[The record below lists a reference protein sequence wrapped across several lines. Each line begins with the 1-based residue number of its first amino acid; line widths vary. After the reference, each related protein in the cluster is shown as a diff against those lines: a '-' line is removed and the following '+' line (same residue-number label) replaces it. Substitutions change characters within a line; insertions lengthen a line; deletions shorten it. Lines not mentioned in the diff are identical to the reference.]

1 MTDPT
6 TTQDVVD
13 LLTTDHHEVLDLLEE
28 IKTSTV
34 PDRRRELADVVI
46 GELVRHSVAEEMF
59 VYPAMR
65 RHLPDGDAAVE
76 HDVGEHK
83 ELEQLMKEWEVA
95 EAGDPDFDRVL
106 RELEEVLRDH
116 IQDEESEQFP
126 QLRTHIPHEE
136 LVGMAERVEAAKKVA
151 PTRPH
156 PLAPNNALFHF
167 VVGPGVGLVDRLRD
181 VWTDR
186 PNRD

>member
-1 MTDPT
+1 MTETADRA
-6 TTQDVVD
+6 DVVD
-13 LLTTDHHEVLDLLEE
+13 LLTADHHDVLNLVQE
-28 IKTSTV
+28 IKSAGS

-65 RHLPDGDAAVE
+65 RHLPDGDEAVQ

-83 ELEQLMKEWEVA
+83 ELEELMKQWESVDA
-95 EAGDPDFDRVL
+95 ASPDFDQVL
-106 RELEEVLRDH
+106 AKLESVLRDH
-116 IQDEESEQFP
+116 VQDEESEQFP
-126 QLRTHIPHEE
+126 QLRSHVPADD
-136 LVGMAERVEAAKKVA
+136 LVDMADKVEKAKRVA

-181 VWTDR
+181 AWTKR
-186 PNRD
+186 PDQA